1 MKSRAAWILI
11 TLSPIAIWATEILR
25 PVEAPATR
33 FAVAGFEELDDDVY
47 STDMAVSAEYSPFR
61 AFSVYADASFR
72 FMSYSYEY
80 STEGYI
86 HNYCNLHVNGFNETY
101 IGAKFFFLPNFG
113 LNFNW
118 REDNHYKPGDE
129 IGFKTSFIW
138 TLGWNEVRRSGWKIS
153 ETFLYQARFEE
164 SENRNLAKPY
174 SKMKDAYRGM
184 KMKFDAMHY
193 FNIAGISTGFGLNYE
208 IHEGT
213 PFTDLFC
220 VVFLILLLVSHA
232 SAGEANLNVDSTSIS
247 GEKKFRHHSLSVEY
261 NLGTFVDYTIGIDNS
276 YRRSE
281 GAISIDYGYVPFENS
296 GFETGLILNYSL
308 YKDPIITAMAKLKG
322 NSDLG
327 EQISCYIE
335 FDFGVM
341 YYDSIIIPTG
351 HFTALG
357 IELGYPAS
365 LRFQVPLLLWG
376 QRGVTYIGMGYR
388 F

>member
-1 MKSRAAWILI
+1 M
-11 TLSPIAIWATEILR
+11 
-25 PVEAPATR
+25 
-33 FAVAGFEELDDDVY
+33 
-47 STDMAVSAEYSPFR
+47 
-61 AFSVYADASFR
+61 
-72 FMSYSYEY
+72 
-80 STEGYI
+80 
-86 HNYCNLHVNGFNETY
+86 
-101 IGAKFFFLPNFG
+101 
-113 LNFNW
+113 
-118 REDNHYKPGDE
+118 
-129 IGFKTSFIW
+129 FK
-138 TLGWNEVRRSGWKIS
+138 N
-153 ETFLYQARFEE
+153 
-164 SENRNLAKPY
+164 
-174 SKMKDAYRGM
+174 
-184 KMKFDAMHY
+184 
-193 FNIAGISTGFGLNYE
+193 
-208 IHEGT
+208 
-213 PFTDLFC
+213 LFC

-232 SAGEANLNVDSTSIS
+232 SAGEADLNVDSTSIS

-261 NLGTFVDYTIGIDNS
+261 NLGTFVDFTIGIDNS

-335 FDFGVM
+335 IDLGVM
-341 YYDSIIIPTG
+341 YYDNKIIPTG